1 MTSSVI
7 ICAYTMDRWDA
18 LAAAIDSCR
27 HQTLLPV
34 EVILVVDYN
43 TELEGRA
50 RREFLDVKVIAN
62 HLTKGLSGARNSGVL
77 ASGGDIVVF
86 LDDDAYGEDSWL
98 ENLTGPFKDDDVA
111 GVGGWIVPLWEGREP
126 LWFPRTFYWVL
137 GCSYDGLPESG
148 STIRNPIGAS
158 MAMRRSV
165 FSEVGGFT
173 DGIGRVGRVPLGC
186 EETELCIRYGQ
197 RHPADRIVLVRDAI
211 VHHRVPESRCTW
223 RYFSSRCWA
232 EGISKAAVSSLVGS
246 GDGLSAERAHVA
258 KALPREVFAAISL
271 KGPNRVA
278 GLSRAFHTVAGALLA
293 LAGLTRGTFEF
304 RRHPLSPALALP
316 LTSDEGSTPPVI
328 SPEDSERGN

>member
-1 MTSSVI
+1 MSSTVI

-18 LAAAIDSCR
+18 LSAAIDSCR

-34 EVILVVDYN
+34 EIILVVDYN
-43 TELEGRA
+43 AELESRA
-50 RREFLDVKVIAN
+50 RDEFPDVRVIAN

-77 ASGGDIVVF
+77 ASGGDIVAF
-86 LDDDAYGEDSWL
+86 LDDDAFAEDSWL
-98 ENLTGPFKDDDVA
+98 EMLTSPFKDDDVA
-111 GVGGWIVPLWEGREP
+111 GVGGWIIPMWEGREP

-137 GCSYDGLPESG
+137 GCSYDGLPRSG
-148 STIRNPIGAS
+148 ATIRNPIGAS

-197 RHPADRIVLVRDAI
+197 RHPEHRMVLVRDAI

-223 RYFSSRCWA
+223 HYFSSRCWA
-232 EGISKAAVSSLVGS
+232 EGISKAAVASLVGP

-258 KALPREVFAAISL
+258 RALPREVGAALSL
-271 KGPNRVA
+271 LPRQRGA
-278 GLSRAFHTVAGALLA
+278 ALSRVFHICAGALLA
-293 LAGLTRGTFEF
+293 LAGLTRGTIEF
-304 RRHPLSPALALP
+304 RRRPLSPAPAMP
-316 LTSDEGSTPPVI
+316 LTSPARDTPP
-328 SPEDSERGN
+328 DSSDDDRELDR